1 VGGIGE
7 ALTALLDTNILIRH
21 FTGEP
26 KPQAKRA
33 GRLLSSGDHLVLTE
47 LVVAECV
54 FVLSSVYK
62 LPPIAVASML
72 RTTIGFANIETPGES
87 RLLRALEL
95 FADGHCFVDSFLV
108 ACAEESGAAVGSFDK
123 GIDKIGTVRRIA

>member
-7 ALTALLDTNILIRH
+7 ALTALIDTNILIRH

-33 GRLLSSGDHLVLTE
+33 GRLLASGDHLVLTE

-62 LPPIAVASML
+62 LPPNVVASLL
-72 RTTIGFANIETPGES
+72 RTTIGFASIETPGEA

-95 FADGHCFVDSFLV
+95 FADGHGFVDSFLV
-108 ACAEESGAAVGSFDK
+108 ACAEEAGASVASFDR
-123 GIDKIGTVRRIA
+123 GIDKIGTVPRIS